1 MEIPERE
8 PMLSLDQAARYLQ
21 KSYSWLYANFRR
33 LDIPVYRIGG
43 RWYFQRIEID
53 RWLSE
58 RQKHRLWRRAP
69 ALNSSGKGSTQTHLR
84 SRLGRSYLRGG
95 T

>member
-43 RWYFQRIEID
+43 RWYFERIDID

-58 RQKHRLWRRAP
+58 QKYAGYTYPHVVSA
-69 ALNSSGKGSTQTHLR
+69 
-84 SRLGRSYLRGG
+84 RGG
-95 T
+95 RIKL